1 MCRGGLFYFV
11 VILFGLELSMTKK
24 SKNAKKMVSPG
35 QQAWHAL
42 PPEEVLHS
50 LKVQENGLSSDEAAR
65 RLTEYGQN
73 ELHAAPRPGL
83 LHMLWEQINS
93 FVVWLLIIASVV
105 SALLG
110 DEIEAAA
117 IMAIV
122 VLNAVLG
129 IIQERRAEEALAAL
143 KKLAAPEAH
152 VLRDG
157 KRVSVP
163 SRDLVPGD
171 IVYLEAGNYIPAD
184 VRLLEAVNLRV
195 EEASLTGESLPVQ
208 KSAAS
213 VLDKDVPL
221 GDRKNTAFMGTL
233 VSYGRGRGV
242 VVSTGM
248 RTQLGLIAEML
259 QNVEEEETP
268 LQRRLD
274 QLGRTLSI
282 GALVL
287 VAVVFAVALV
297 NYTNIGELFTGPL
310 AYFTEYVHEITEVFI
325 IAISLAIA
333 AVPEGLPAV
342 VTISLALGMR
352 EMVRRHALIRK
363 LASVETLG
371 SATVICSDKTGT
383 LTQNEMTVTRMWA
396 DGQFIEVT
404 GTGYVPEGDFKVG
417 NAKVDVADYPGMLT
431 LLWLG
436 ALNNDAQLETTGEA
450 DQTRTFRVVGDPTEG
465 SLLVAAAKAGQMYRA
480 IHKAYPREN
489 EIPFDSE
496 RKRMITV
503 HDILSPKP
511 DDFSP
516 FYDNKH
522 KNWDM
527 IAVKGAPDVVL
538 GLCTRYQAMND
549 ETEPLDA
556 KARKR
561 ILSANDAMTADA
573 LRVLGLAYRV
583 VKDVPDRELTPDEVE
598 KELVFV
604 GLIGMIDPPRLEVS
618 PALDKARQAGI
629 RTVMITGDY
638 PNTARAIAESIGL
651 MKRRKGV
658 LTGAELDKMTDEQLK
673 QVMPGTAVFARV
685 SPEHKMR
692 IVDALQSNHEVVA
705 MTGDGVND
713 APAIKRADIGVAM
726 GITGTDVAKQ
736 TADMVLT
743 DDNYASIV
751 SAVEQGRII
760 YSNIRKFVFFLL
772 SSNVAEIMIIF
783 LATLAGLPAPLTAI
797 QLLWLNLITDG
808 APALALAME
817 KGDPDIMDQK
827 PRAKNEPII
836 NKSMQVGLV
845 IQTFAQTG
853 AVLTAF
859 ALGLIWHLEA
869 GAIIP
874 SGANPLTYLLLHDWR
889 GVDVQTAET
898 MAFIT
903 LSLCELFRAYTVRS
917 ERASLFS
924 LGVFSNR
931 YMQYAVGLSITLL
944 LLVVSV
950 PFLQPIF
957 NTHFMSGRE
966 WAVVLS
972 LSLIPAASEELTKF
986 FLRRREHVT
995 A

>member
-1 MCRGGLFYFV
+1 
-11 VILFGLELSMTKK
+11 MTSEIK
-24 SKNAKKMVSPG
+24 SNTVPK
-35 QQAWHAL
+35 QDEAWHAL
-42 PPEEVLHS
+42 KTEEVLQH
-50 LKVQENGLSSDEAAR
+50 LKVEEQGLTTGEAAR
-65 RLTEYGQN
+65 RQATYGPNQLQ
-73 ELHAAPRPGL
+73 EAPRPGFL
-83 LHMLWEQINS
+83 YTLWEQVNS

-110 DEIEAAA
+110 DYIEAAA
-117 IMAIV
+117 ILAIV
-122 VLNAVLG
+122 VLNAALG

-143 KKLAAPEAH
+143 KKLTAPEAQ

-157 KRVSVP
+157 HRVSVP
-163 SRDLVPGD
+163 GRELVPGD
-171 IVYLEAGNYIPAD
+171 MVFLEAGNYIPAD

-213 VLDKDVPL
+213 VLDKNVPL

-259 QNVEEEETP
+259 QRVEEEETP

-282 GALVL
+282 GSLALV
-287 VAVVFAVALV
+287 AIVFIVALI
-297 NYTNIGELFTGPL
+297 NYTEIGQLFSGPL
-310 AYFTEYVHEITEVFI
+310 TYLREYAKEITEVFI
-325 IAISLAIA
+325 IAVSLAIA

-342 VTISLALGMR
+342 VTISLAIGMR

-383 LTQNEMTVTRMWA
+383 LTQNEMTVTRLWA
-396 DGQFIEVT
+396 DGQFVEVT
-404 GTGYVPEGDFKVG
+404 GAGYAPQGDFKVG
-417 NAKVDVADYPGMLT
+417 GKIADIADYPGALT
-431 LLWLG
+431 ALWLG
-436 ALNNDAQLETTGEA
+436 ALNNDAQLETTGAA
-450 DQTRTFRVVGDPTEG
+450 DQGQTFRVVGDPTEG
-465 SLLVAAAKAGQMYRA
+465 ALLVAAAKAGQMYQEINA
-480 IHKAYPREN
+480 AYPREN

-503 HDILSPKP
+503 HDIIEPRP
-511 DDFSP
+511 EDISP
-516 FYDNKH
+516 FYDNKL
-522 KNWDM
+522 KDWDV
-527 IAVKGAPDVVL
+527 IVVKGAPDVVL
-538 GLCTRYQAMND
+538 TLCTRYQTIED
-549 ETEPLDA
+549 ESKPLNE
-556 KARKR
+556 KTRQR
-561 ILSANDAMTADA
+561 ILAANDAMTADA

-583 VKDVPDRELTPDEVE
+583 EKDVPDRELTPTEVE
-598 KELVFV
+598 KNLVFV
-604 GLIGMIDPPRLEVS
+604 GLIGMIDPPRMEVA
-618 PALDKARQAGI
+618 PALEKARQAGI

-638 PNTARAIAESIGL
+638 PNTARAIAQSIGL

-658 LTGAELDKMTDEQLK
+658 LTGAELDKLDDEQLK
-673 QVMPGTAVFARV
+673 KLIPDTAVFARV

-692 IVDALQSNHEVVA
+692 IVDALQANNEIVA

-713 APAIKRADIGVAM
+713 APAIKRSDIGVAM

-783 LATLAGLPAPLTAI
+783 LATLAGLPPPLTAI

-817 KGDPDIMDQK
+817 QGDPDIMDQK

-836 NKSMQVGLV
+836 NKSMGLGIV

-859 ALGLIWHLEA
+859 VLGLVWHLEA
-869 GAIIP
+869 GATIP
-874 SGANPLTYLLLHDWR
+874 SGMNALSYILQHDWR

-898 MAFIT
+898 MAFVT

-917 ERASLFS
+917 EKASIFR
-924 LGVFSNR
+924 LGVFSNKW
-931 YMQYAVGLSITLL
+931 MQYAVGASIFLL
-944 LLVVSV
+944 FIVTAF
-950 PFLQPIF
+950 PFLQSIF
-957 NTHFMSGRE
+957 NTHFPSLWE
-966 WAVVLS
+966 WGVIIGLA
-972 LSLIPAASEELTKF
+972 LIPAVSEEITKF
-986 FLRRREHVT
+986 FLRRREARTV
-995 A
+995 